1 MFNSISD
8 QDDDVTGIFGLRA
21 TEEAIPFAIKKFG
34 KQLRHINLL
43 LNSFDEYGANSWRT
57 IGFREI
63 INHCPNLKSLSI
75 GSHSLDHSDLVIS
88 EGWLKSL
95 SESCKELRDLKIT
108 KAKIGLCTGSLV
120 EEIMLNCKV
129 EIKECQF
136 FQVCEDECELLQVCE
151 DCGLNI
157 DIDIC
162 TCDDGSY

>member
-63 INHCPNLKSLSI
+63 INGCPNLKSLSI

-88 EGWLKSL
+88 EGCLKSL
-95 SESCKELRDLKIT
+95 SERCKELRDLKIT

-136 FQVCEDECELLQVCE
+136 FQVCED
-151 DCGLNI
+151 CGLNI